1 MTSVLLIGLLLGL
14 AIGIPI
20 SLVMGVA
27 SLAAFIVEGTLP
39 LQVLPQRLFAGINSF
54 PIMAIPFFILAAD
67 LMGGGSLI
75 DSLIRF
81 SNDLVGHI
89 RGGLGHVNVLVSMFF
104 AGISGSALAD
114 AAGPSAI
121 VMNMMRSAGYE
132 PYYSGALTAATAVI
146 APIIPPSIIM
156 VMYALSEGRVTVTGL
171 FLAGVLP
178 GLVLGFALMAANHV
192 VSIRRD
198 YRFSAKRAGLR
209 VVVRSFIRAL
219 PALMMPVIILGGIL
233 GGIFTAT
240 EASSI
245 AVAYGLIVGLI
256 SRSLAWR
263 QIPKLFLRSAL
274 VTSAILLLVSM
285 GSAFSWALTFAQVP
299 QRAAEWISHLTNSKV
314 VLLALIA
321 LVSTVSGMFIDTLPA
336 VIILTPVLG
345 PVAAQAGIPPLQAAM
360 VIVLSLAIGM
370 LTPPVAPLLFVVS
383 TVGRLRLERLVMAT
397 IPLIL
402 VELGVVVIVILF
414 PALSVALPRMLGY
427 LR

>member
-1 MTSVLLIGLLLGL
+1 
-14 AIGIPI
+14 
-20 SLVMGVA
+20 
-27 SLAAFIVEGTLP
+27 
-39 LQVLPQRLFAGINSF
+39 
-54 PIMAIPFFILAAD
+54 
-67 LMGGGSLI
+67 
-75 DSLIRF
+75 
-81 SNDLVGHI
+81 
-89 RGGLGHVNVLVSMFF
+89 
-104 AGISGSALAD
+104 
-114 AAGPSAI
+114 
-121 VMNMMRSAGYE
+121 
-132 PYYSGALTAATAVI
+132 
-146 APIIPPSIIM
+146 
-156 VMYALSEGRVTVTGL
+156 
-171 FLAGVLP
+171 
-178 GLVLGFALMAANHV
+178 MAANHI

-198 YRFSAKRAGLR
+198 YRFSAKRTGLR

-256 SRSLAWR
+256 SRSLSWR

-314 VLLALIA
+314 MLLALIA